1 MQKGTGKPA
10 QKLGP
15 NHAARFP
22 AFHFLF
28 SICLI
33 PLLAAGCASPGEPL
47 ERKALTPSAIAD
59 LAAAQR
65 GNSVVLTFTMPR
77 ESTDHRPLKD
87 PPSIEIYR
95 AFVSVQAAV
104 ASVGVG
110 SRVSAPTS
118 QPALLVTIPSAM
130 VNHYSDGRVVHY
142 TDLLKADDFAQHSGM
157 IAQYFVRTHTSP
169 KKVSADSNP
178 IGLRIHP
185 TPDPIDDAKA
195 EVTHLAIVLS
205 WTPPRTSLGGAAPAI
220 SGYAIYRAQIEPGS
234 HSAGT
239 SATATALLQ
248 IGSAGP
254 AATSFSD
261 ANFEFDKTYNYSIR
275 SFVQTPNATLESLD
289 SNIVVVTPKDIFPPS
304 APQGLVVILVPA
316 QAGAPATL
324 DLSWAISPEI
334 DIAGYNVYRS
344 EQAGVSGT
352 RANAEP
358 LLTPAFRDMNAV
370 PGHRYFYT
378 VTSVDRSGN
387 ESPAS
392 APVESG
398 VPAEN

>member
-1 MQKGTGKPA
+1 MQKGQGKPA
-10 QKLGP
+10 RKLGP

-22 AFHFLF
+22 AFHFLL
-28 SICLI
+28 SIFLTSF
-33 PLLAAGCASPGEPL
+33 LAAGCASPGEPL

-77 ESTDHRPLKD
+77 ESVDHRRLTE
-87 PPSIEIYR
+87 PPAIEIYR
-95 AFVSVQAAV
+95 AFVSVQAEIPSIGA
-104 ASVGVG
+104 G
-110 SRVSAPTS
+110 SPVPAPTA
-118 QPALLVTIPSAM
+118 QQALLVTIPSEM
-130 VNHYSDGRVVHY
+130 VNHYSEGRVVHY
-142 TDLLKADDFAQHSGM
+142 TDLLKAEDFAQRSGW
-157 IAQYFVRTHTSP
+157 IAQYTVRTRTSP
-169 KKVSADSNP
+169 KKSSADSNL
-178 IGLRIHP
+178 IHLRVFP
-185 TPDPIDDAKA
+185 TPDAIDDAKA
-195 EVTHLAIVLS
+195 EVTHLAIVLR
-205 WTPPRTSLGGAAPAI
+205 WTPPRTSLGAPAPAI
-220 SGYAIYRAQIEPGS
+220 SGYSIYRAQIEPGS
-234 HSAGT
+234 HPAGV
-239 SATATALLQ
+239 TALAQ
-248 IGSAGP
+248 IGSAGS
-254 AATSFSD
+254 AAASFSD
-261 ANFEFDKTYNYSIR
+261 ANFEFDKTYNYSVR
-275 SFVQTPNATLESLD
+275 SVVQAPNGPLESFD

-316 QAGAPATL
+316 EAGAPATL

-344 EQAGVSGT
+344 EQFGVPGA

-378 VTSVDRSGN
+378 VTAVDRSGN

-392 APVESG
+392 APVEGG